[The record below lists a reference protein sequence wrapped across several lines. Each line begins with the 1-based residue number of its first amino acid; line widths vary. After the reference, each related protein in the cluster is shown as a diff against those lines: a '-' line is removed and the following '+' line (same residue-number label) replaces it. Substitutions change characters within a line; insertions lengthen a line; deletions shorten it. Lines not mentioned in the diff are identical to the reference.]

1 MDRPAVIQTSGSV
14 WITGILVWIGGMY
27 RPVGSGYGSGFYIL
41 TRSHLAQPLLT
52 RQGQLSKTQICYS
65 HLRLPGARHITA
77 EHVGIWKGFLRELLV
92 CSAACPSFI
101 KLWCPRPRPMVS
113 KLEAKA
119 LSERGPKSLCLRP
132 PYLAKFAVHKWQ
144 SNGLH
149 WIVGLLVHGCA
160 ESNIW
165 QDLRGIGMYKVE
177 SLERKCSF
185 GTLSSPSSPQ

>member
-14 WITGILVWIGGMY
+14 WITDILVWIGGMY

-65 HLRLPGARHITA
+65 HLRLSGARHITA

-101 KLWCPRPRPMVS
+101 KLWCPRPRPMVF

-119 LSERGPKSLCLRP
+119 LSERGPKSLHWTQCTRL
-132 PYLAKFAVHKWQ
+132 LLIKAAKRTSRMVFPNH
-144 SNGLH
+144 
-149 WIVGLLVHGCA
+149 
-160 ESNIW
+160 
-165 QDLRGIGMYKVE
+165 DLTSM
-177 SLERKCSF
+177 SLGR
-185 GTLSSPSSPQ
+185 T